1 MNIFV
6 AGLSYQITDAD
17 LKELFEEY
25 GEVSSAKIITDRES
39 RRTKGYGFVEM
50 PNEEEA
56 KEAMEKLNGFELND
70 KKLVVTESTSAKN
83 HSSPDVTD
91 NE

>member
-1 MNIFV
+1 MIIFV
-6 AGLSYQITDAD
+6 ANIPFKSRKND
-17 LKELFEEY
+17 LEDLFKQY
-25 GEVSSAKIITDRES
+25 GTVTRAYIIYDKV
-39 RRTKGYGFVEM
+39 RRRSKGYGFVEM

-83 HSSPDVTD
+83 HSSSEVTE